1 MHCLALLLCVCQIH
15 VTFTFKVELH
25 YPTIGLGQVATY
37 SGIHKPLLVEI
48 EVGTPPQRFVV
59 LLDTTSDLIM
69 LSSSDCNAPHWQNA
83 RRFEKGISHTI
94 QPRNRHFQRA
104 YHTGEVKVELFAD
117 YVYFGGRWLGL
128 VEFGLVCEQVTP
140 INDLPGIDGVIGLSA
155 ETLSPEVSLTLLE
168 RITTTYPDYYQIFW
182 LSFVEN
188 ANEVREDG
196 PVADLHFGSSPVSGF
211 VEPMLY
217 FPFNQRPRWLVHLL
231 HVSFAEDVVFDG
243 PLVAELVTATQF
255 MVVNDRYLAGFTRV
269 FGEMRH
275 EGAHRY
281 IDCNRIPTL
290 PDLVFHYTAG
300 VLTLT
305 GEQYIGRAVQK

>member
-1 MHCLALLLCVCQIH
+1 MFQTCNLVPLFLPSI
-15 VTFTFKVELH
+15 
-25 YPTIGLGQVATY
+25 TY
-37 SGIHKPLLVEI
+37 SI
-48 EVGTPPQRFVV
+48 PQRTF
-59 LLDTTSDLIM
+59 LITVN
-69 LSSSDCNAPHWQNA
+69 S
-83 RRFEKGISHTI
+83 R
-94 QPRNRHFQRA
+94 
-104 YHTGEVKVELFAD
+104 
-117 YVYFGGRWLGL
+117 
-128 VEFGLVCEQVTP
+128 
-140 INDLPGIDGVIGLSA
+140 
-155 ETLSPEVSLTLLE
+155 
-168 RITTTYPDYYQIFW
+168 
-182 LSFVEN
+182 N

-300 VLTLT
+300 ELTLT
-305 GEQYIGRAVQK
+305 GEQYIGRPFLHARNLWNEVLASGARGIFLAPKPDQKVEVATSDGDSSSKASCCLAFQCINVEYKTRPGGSEMKECYSTADGRLLYKRYTYTCSHEVQTNIRKNSYRDVCCNVLGL